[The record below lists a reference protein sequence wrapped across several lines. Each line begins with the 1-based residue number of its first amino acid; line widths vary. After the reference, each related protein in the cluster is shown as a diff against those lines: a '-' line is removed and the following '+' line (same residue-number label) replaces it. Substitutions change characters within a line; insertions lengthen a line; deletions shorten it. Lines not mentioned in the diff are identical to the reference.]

1 MTVVS
6 DFAAAEKISAD
17 DPSFRRV
24 CLALILSGFSAFSAL
39 YCVQPILPVFAS
51 DFHIA
56 PAAASLAISISTIAL
71 AVGLIFAGPLSDA
84 IGRKPVILA
93 SMTASGLL
101 MIASVFAPNWH
112 ALVALRAVLGFLLGG
127 ITAINLTY
135 LAEEVDLTSLGMAT
149 GFVLA
154 GNSVGSMSAR
164 LVVGVATDYVD
175 WRWPM
180 AGLGLFSLASAALMA
195 AWLPASRHFEPAP
208 LSLGATLGNYGRHLA
223 SPGLAPAFVAGFL
236 LMGSFVAFFNYI
248 GFRLLSPPF
257 GLSQTVVGLI
267 SLVFLPSSWAAVVAG
282 RFSDRIGPTRVHVG
296 AIATMI
302 LGLALTAASSFL
314 ALGVGT
320 LLFALGFFAAHS
332 TATGHVGRT
341 ARVARAQATSMY
353 QIAFYVG
360 ASIAGTV
367 GGLFWQA
374 LGWNGIILMLGL
386 MLSAAAVNGRKLR

>member
-1 MTVVS
+1 MTVLT
-6 DFAAAEKISAD
+6 DFTAGDRISAR

-39 YCVQPILPVFAS
+39 YCVQPILPVFAD
-51 DFHIA
+51 DFRIA
-56 PAAASLAISISTIAL
+56 PASASLAISISTIAL
-71 AVGLIFAGPLSDA
+71 AIGLVFAGPVSDA

-93 SMTASGLL
+93 SMTAAGAL

-112 ALVALRAVLGFLLGG
+112 SFIVLRAILGLLLGG

-135 LAEEVDLTSLGMAT
+135 LAEEVDVTSLGMAT

-154 GNSVGSMSAR
+154 GNSIGSMSAR
-164 LVVGVATDYVD
+164 VFVGVATDYVD

-180 AGLGLFSLASAALMA
+180 AILGLFSLGAAAIMA

-208 LSLGATLGNYGRHLA
+208 LRLGSTIRNYGLHLT

-248 GFRLLSPPF
+248 GFRLLGHPF
-257 GLSQTVVGLI
+257 DLSQTVVGLI
-267 SLVFLPSSWAAVVAG
+267 SLVFLPSSWAAVAAG
-282 RFSDRIGPTRVHVG
+282 RLSDRIGPTQVHVG
-296 AIATMI
+296 AIGLMI
-302 LGLALTAASSFL
+302 VGLVLTAVPYFWVLGL
-314 ALGVGT
+314 GT

-341 ARVARAQATSMY
+341 ARTARAQATSMY

-374 LGWNGIILMLGL
+374 AGWNGIELMLGL
-386 MLSAAAVNGRKLR
+386 MLTAAAINGRWLK